1 MTKTYLESIAHF
13 EESVREYMIA
23 YAPTHTRIPETPE
36 ELRWL
41 RGSVVDLGFK
51 HLGLNLEGLNA
62 VLRSFAHKGVAIPHS
77 RWKLRY
83 TGVAMATVV
92 EPSTG
97 DEEVTLPEHWK
108 QAVWVMDKYGRPT
121 WMGRRV
127 AKFDPSKYQK
137 TPDGWELCSDP

>member
-41 RGSVVDLGFK
+41 RGWVDLGFK
-51 HLGLNLEGLNA
+51 NLGLNSEGLND
-62 VLRSFAHKGVAIPHS
+62 VLRAFVHKGVAIPHS
-77 RWKLRY
+77 PWKLRY
-83 TGVAMATVV
+83 AGVKATTVV

-97 DEEVTLPEHWK
+97 YEEATLPEHWK
-108 QAVWVMDKYGRPT
+108 QAVWVADTTDRPT
-121 WMGRRV
+121 WIGKRSN
-127 AKFDPSKYQK
+127 KFDPSKYK
-137 TPDGWELCSDP
+137 GTPDGRELLEQ

>member
-1 MTKTYLESIAHF
+1 MAKTYLESIAHF
-13 EESVREYMIA
+13 DEAGREYLIA

-62 VLRSFAHKGVAIPHS
+62 VLRAFAHMGVAIPHS

-108 QAVWVMDKYGRPT
+108 QAVWVMDKFGRPT

-127 AKFDPSKYQK
+127 AKFDRSKYQK
-137 TPDGWELCSDP
+137 TPDGWELLEQ